1 MKVKGDGSCWV
12 YAILAAM
19 YLMENTHMTKELTP
33 TTRDRAMDDTCRS
46 FSMMWLEQFSTHMT
60 VTERSAIED
69 LQIMPQYDQDKLISM
84 GTFGDSNTLMGLA
97 GCLGI
102 SVVMWNKK
110 MLNKRNVKHQVI
122 ICMNRDHCDSTNTW
136 PYEMKESAMLIE
148 EIVTFC
154 KDPTH
159 MRRVAHIEWDGSAH
173 YACMQSVNAV
183 DSRMG
188 SVLMQSAT
196 PVPTPDP
203 KPVPTPDPKPVAKPV
218 AKPPKPFAKLP
229 TPDAKTPIRKL
240 RKPKAVPMVSVK
252 PKATKS
258 TLPDALVA
266 SKNAYKASKL
276 IDTLPTEWGF
286 NMLFPEA
293 LPRTKDIAS
302 KKNMNNVIFQG
313 CEDLETS
320 HINEAIQNK
329 YNIVAL
335 GWTENDS
342 EFDPSYIFHFRSV
355 SSEVYFTHALPKEL
369 VSFQVYM
376 DPSLIAYSK

>member
-1 MKVKGDGSCWV
+1 
-12 YAILAAM
+12 
-19 YLMENTHMTKELTP
+19 
-33 TTRDRAMDDTCRS
+33 
-46 FSMMWLEQFSTHMT
+46 MMWLEQFSTHMT
-60 VTERSAIED
+60 LTERSAIED
-69 LQIMPQYDQDKLISM
+69 LQIMPQYDLDELISM

-122 ICMNRDHCDSTNTW
+122 VCMNRDHCDSTNTW

-196 PVPTPDP
+196 PVAKPP
-203 KPVPTPDPKPVAKPV
+203 KPPKPVAKPV
-218 AKPPKPFAKLP
+218 AKPP
-229 TPDAKTPIRKL
+229 TPDAKTPIRKF
-240 RKPKAVPMVSVK
+240 RKPKAVPKSIVSAK

-276 IDTLPTEWGF
+276 IDSLSTEWGF
-286 NMLFPEA
+286 NMLNPSA

-302 KKNMNNVIFQG
+302 RKNMNNVIFQG
-313 CEDLETS
+313 CEDLEDS
-320 HINEAIQNK
+320 HINEAIQNN
-329 YNIVAL
+329 YNIVAF
-335 GWTENDS
+335 GWTEHDS

-355 SSEVYFTHALPKEL
+355 SSEVYFTRALPKEL
-369 VSFQVYM
+369 VSFQVFM

>member
-1 MKVKGDGSCWV
+1 
-12 YAILAAM
+12 
-19 YLMENTHMTKELTP
+19 
-33 TTRDRAMDDTCRS
+33 
-46 FSMMWLEQFSTHMT
+46 
-60 VTERSAIED
+60 
-69 LQIMPQYDQDKLISM
+69 
-84 GTFGDSNTLMGLA
+84 
-97 GCLGI
+97 
-102 SVVMWNKK
+102 
-110 MLNKRNVKHQVI
+110 
-122 ICMNRDHCDSTNTW
+122 
-136 PYEMKESAMLIE
+136 
-148 EIVTFC
+148 
-154 KDPTH
+154 
-159 MRRVAHIEWDGSAH
+159 
-173 YACMQSVNAV
+173 
-183 DSRMG
+183 
-188 SVLMQSAT
+188 
-196 PVPTPDP
+196 
-203 KPVPTPDPKPVAKPV
+203 
-218 AKPPKPFAKLP
+218 
-229 TPDAKTPIRKL
+229 
-240 RKPKAVPMVSVK
+240 MVSVK

-376 DPSLIAYSK
+376 DPSLIAYSKWVRKSGKRWVKSQITFFFFVLPTPLCLSMKMAFFIEVIGKAVTLGWV